1 MAPKARN
8 TKSLYPESTRYA
20 EVLAQEKRVDA
31 HLKALKAKE
40 YRARKKCSGPVK
52 LSESF
57 KWILL
62 LCYVLSSCTLLCAQ
76 SYWVYRRKLKKLPP
90 LSEPEMATIIEDMFL
105 ATSLES
111 IWAVAESTT
120 RKHSFVRKVAYR
132 WHAKWTLRSWLKKK
146 NMGKGMAV
154 PSGFLVR
161 QYNRIADDIP
171 FEIRPKAVGDPTD
184 NSYSRVFLH
193 RWRFAMRT
201 KWGRIHVQEFISLE
215 EKHAKATLGVCCII
229 FFKPA
234 ESFFLIIWNLFLFK
248 IGPQSVGHFL
258 DFFFGRPHIF
268 VDKGSKTVS
277 SF

>member
-111 IWAVAESTT
+111 IWAVAESTS
-120 RKHSFVRKVAYR
+120 RKHSFVRKVAFG
-132 WHAKWTLRSWLKKK
+132 WHAKWTLRTWLKEK
-146 NMGKGMAV
+146 NMAKGMAV
-154 PSGFLVR
+154 PSGSLVR
-161 QYNRIADDIP
+161 QYNRIVDDIP
-171 FEIRPKAVGDPTD
+171 FEIRPKPVGDPTD
-184 NSYSRVFLH
+184 NSYSRVLLH
-193 RWRFAMRT
+193 RWRFAMRS

-215 EKHAKATLGVCCII
+215 EKQAKALLAVCFSLFVAIRRASFLHNFVP
-229 FFKPA
+229 FF
-234 ESFFLIIWNLFLFK
+234 FCFGTQ
-248 IGPQSVGHFL
+248 IGGHFL
-258 DFFFGRPHIF
+258 CC
-268 VDKGSKTVS
+268 SL
-277 SF
+277 